1 MTGPA
6 DKDDGDGS
14 AVYKGIKKI
23 LSLALVAGEVDIVR
37 NALACPRMACA
48 GLHSFVGAGMDLLDD
63 AIELQDDS
71 AYVKMV
77 KMHSVT
83 VKNIKKKAMK
93 RATTAMAAATN
104 YNPNLSKVKLVR
116 FKPDTTLLD
125 ALRQAEC
132 PSPVIYDLMQTTT
145 PKGDELKRIAHSL
158 EDLLIMH
165 DAEVMSHG
173 RSKRVRR

>member
-1 MTGPA
+1 MAMQVFSEDMSMASLDQNEKEKIDLYIPKATDSQPNPWVMYETLEAALAEKDRNAPVAVQLAGAAPEALAAWLAETHQPALKAACQITGDPSDPNSMTGPA

-71 AYVKMV
+71 AYVK
-77 KMHSVT
+77 KHT
-83 VKNIKKKAMK
+83 CH
-93 RATTAMAAATN
+93 T
-104 YNPNLSKVKLVR
+104 
-116 FKPDTTLLD
+116 
-125 ALRQAEC
+125 
-132 PSPVIYDLMQTTT
+132 
-145 PKGDELKRIAHSL
+145 
-158 EDLLIMH
+158 
-165 DAEVMSHG
+165 
-173 RSKRVRR
+173 